1 MRNIFKKK
9 YEVNNSSLVED
20 LAEYNTIKP
29 VGAYVPDTAQTKLDE
44 DKKKWLQKQK
54 DKRLE
59 AETEMEAD
67 YPLKTYH
74 LEVISGGVAI
84 PYVIDARGYDWGSS
98 GSSYWF
104 YTYKID
110 GHLCR
115 VREVLAHFP
124 IHKTIIKKIELTK
137 Y

>member
-20 LAEYNTIKP
+20 LAEYNTIK
-29 VGAYVPDTAQTKLDE
+29 QMDE
-44 DKKKWLQKQK
+44 DKKKWLKKQE

-59 AETEMEAD
+59 AEAEMEAD

-124 IHKTIIKKIELTK
+124 IHKTIIKKIELCSQ
-137 Y
+137 

>member
-1 MRNIFKKK
+1 MKNLLRILFPIKQSFDDINGPDELEQIQI
-9 YEVNNSSLVED
+9 NNYN
-20 LAEYNTIKP
+20 LAKQID
-29 VGAYVPDTAQTKLDE
+29 ADKL
-44 DKKKWLQKQK
+44 KWNEQQKAN
-54 DKRLE
+54 RLKAE
-59 AETEMEAD
+59 AEMNAD

-124 IHKTIIKKIELTK
+124 IHKTIIKKIELC
-137 Y
+137 

>member
-1 MRNIFKKK
+1 MKKLLRLFLKDELKK
-9 YEVNNSSLVED
+9 YED
-20 LAEYNTIKP
+20 IKTIVVKP
-29 VGAYVPDTAQTKLDE
+29 NVDEQQKQMDE
-44 DKKKWLQKQK
+44 DKVKWLQKQK

-59 AETEMEAD
+59 AEAEMEAD

-124 IHKTIIKKIELTK
+124 IHKTIIKKIELCSQ
-137 Y
+137 